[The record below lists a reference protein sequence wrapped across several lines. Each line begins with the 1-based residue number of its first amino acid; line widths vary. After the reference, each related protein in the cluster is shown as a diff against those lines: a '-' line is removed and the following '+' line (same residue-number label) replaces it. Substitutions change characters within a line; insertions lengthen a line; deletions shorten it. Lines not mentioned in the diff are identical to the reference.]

1 MTHAA
6 NICTL
11 YSSAMRQD
19 LLRVGG
25 DTEITASA
33 PETAL
38 RNMGYRVERRRLHHW
53 VLTTGQ
59 PLPELHFYSKAELTR
74 FVTGR
79 AAQYLTHTDRSLHHA
94 NATHLPGRCLCQ

>member
-1 MTHAA
+1 MTLTRNACKLHGTA
-6 NICTL
+6 
-11 YSSAMRQD
+11 SRQD

-25 DTEITASA
+25 DAEIASSE

-53 VLTTGQ
+53 VLTTGE
-59 PLPELHFYSKAELTR
+59 PLPELHFYSKAELSR

-79 AAQYLTHTDRSLHHA
+79 AAHYLTHTDRSLHHA

>member
-6 NICTL
+6 NPCTL
-11 YSSAMRQD
+11 HRSATRQD

-25 DTEITASA
+25 DTEITASE

-59 PLPELHFYSKAELTR
+59 PLPELHFYSKAELSR
-74 FVTGR
+74 FVTDR
-79 AAQYLTHTDRSLHHA
+79 AAQYLTHTNRSLHHA
-94 NATHLPGRCLCQ
+94 NTAYLPGRCLCQ